1 MGYFKDLEIEVM
13 SMAHDMGDDFGDDA
27 NTVITIARILEM
39 RPEDVQEIL
48 SADYDEDPREFA
60 ERSADLDAEYYGA

>member
-48 SADYDEDPREFA
+48 SSDYDEDPREFA
-60 ERSADLDAEYYGA
+60 ERAADLDAEYYGA

>member
-1 MGYFKDLEIEVM
+1 
-13 SMAHDMGDDFGDDA
+13 
-27 NTVITIARILEM
+27 VITIARILEM

-60 ERSADLDAEYYGA
+60 ERAADLDAEYYGA